1 MAAQQDDAAP
11 QSSSDI
17 SEALAAARRGKEAAD
32 AQCQAEIQRIA
43 TEYGLTEAEA
53 AQCLFAFDDLLHLD
67 RHTHG
72 IEQLVALGS
81 KAGRYLLD
89 QLKACSPDEGETRP
103 HFITQALC
111 QCLSGEVE
119 AELVAIL
126 TDRSMAVSLRPFAI
140 VALAQ
145 GKEDSSRQALVEMFQ
160 GTMQRERDLREPMTF
175 RALVLA
181 MEAIA
186 DPKAVAG
193 LTRVIAE
200 ERRSSSVD
208 CVVSAVRALGDI
220 GDPRATP
227 VLKKLA
233 ENRKRWQL
241 APQACLAL
249 AKLKFD
255 KAPDLARAARART
268 QLWTA
273 WQLEVFEEVEK
284 LCKPKDEEDKK
295 DKDEKKDSEKEE
307 SDA

>member
-1 MAAQQDDAAP
+1 MAAQQDDTAP
-11 QSSSDI
+11 QSSNDLSA
-17 SEALAAARRGKEAAD
+17 ALAAARRGKEAAD

-43 TEYGLTEAEA
+43 SEYGLTEAEA

-67 RHTHG
+67 RHRTG
-72 IEQLVALGS
+72 VEQLIALGE
-81 KAGRYLLD
+81 KAGGYLLD
-89 QLKACSPDEGETRP
+89 ELKACSPDEGETRP

-119 AELVAIL
+119 AELVTIL

-145 GKEDSSRQALVEMFQ
+145 GKREASRQALVAMFQ
-160 GTMQRERDLREPMTF
+160 DYMQRERELREPMTF

-181 MEAIA
+181 MDALV

-208 CVVSAVRALGDI
+208 FVVSAVRALGDI
-220 GDPRATP
+220 GDVRAIP

-233 ENRKRWQL
+233 KDHKRWQL

-249 AKLKFD
+249 AKLKYD
-255 KAPDLARAARART
+255 KAADLARAARERS
-268 QLWTA
+268 QMWTA
-273 WQLEVFEEVEK
+273 WQLEVFEEVEE
-284 LCKPKDEEDKK
+284 LCKPK
-295 DKDEKKDSEKEE
+295 DKDEKKDTEKTEKEE